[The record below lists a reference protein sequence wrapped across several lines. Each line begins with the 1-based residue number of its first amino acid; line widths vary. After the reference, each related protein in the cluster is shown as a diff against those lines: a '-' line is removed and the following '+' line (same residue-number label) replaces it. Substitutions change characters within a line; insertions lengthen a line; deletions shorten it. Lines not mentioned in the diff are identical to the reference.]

1 MEKIENEIVNKTYLA
16 INSLEELRNMI
27 GIKSDYFYK
36 CLYVNDHFY
45 NVIKIPKRK
54 KDEYRE
60 LMIPNMALKNIQRWI
75 LDNVLFINVQLVLF
89 LGNQ

>member
-36 CLYVNDHFY
+36 CLYVNDHFIMLSKY
-45 NVIKIPKRK
+45 LNEKR
-54 KDEYRE
+54 
-60 LMIPNMALKNIQRWI
+60 
-75 LDNVLFINVQLVLF
+75 
-89 LGNQ
+89 

>member
-45 NVIKIPKRK
+45 NVIKIPNEK
-54 KDEYRE
+54 K
-60 LMIPNMALKNIQRWI
+60 MNIE
-75 LDNVLFINVQLVLF
+75 N
-89 LGNQ
+89 

>member
-1 MEKIENEIVNKTYLA
+1 MEKIENEIVDKTYLA

-45 NVIKIPKRK
+45 KVIKIPKRK
-54 KDEYRE
+54 K
-60 LMIPNMALKNIQRWI
+60 MNIE
-75 LDNVLFINVQLVLF
+75 N
-89 LGNQ
+89 